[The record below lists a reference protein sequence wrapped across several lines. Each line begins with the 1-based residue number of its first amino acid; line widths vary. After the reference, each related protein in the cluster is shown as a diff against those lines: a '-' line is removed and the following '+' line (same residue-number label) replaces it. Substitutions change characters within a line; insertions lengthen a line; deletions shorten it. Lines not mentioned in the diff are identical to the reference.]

1 MQTVLNFNNGTIIY
15 ADDRELRSPVCRKLF
30 ELKAEIKPIRLEVGD
45 YIVSKRVCVERKT
58 VSDFVNSMIDKRLF
72 QQAKDL
78 SEQFEKPII
87 IVEGAGD
94 IFGQRN
100 VHPNA
105 IRGAIASLIIDFG
118 IPILQTNDGED
129 TAHMIHYLARREQEE
144 RNVEVALRGKRSGL
158 TEKQQQEFLVEG
170 LPLVGPKLAKR
181 LLTKFKS
188 VEGVFTANEG
198 ELKKVGK
205 IGDKKA
211 NVIRKIIAKNYNGD

>member
-30 ELKAEIKPIRLEVGD
+30 ESKVEIKPIRLEVGD

-87 IVEGAGD
+87 IVEGAED
-94 IFGQRN
+94 IFSQRN

-129 TAHMIHYLARREQEE
+129 TAHMIHYL
-144 RNVEVALRGKRSGL
+144 
-158 TEKQQQEFLVEG
+158 
-170 LPLVGPKLAKR
+170 
-181 LLTKFKS
+181 
-188 VEGVFTANEG
+188 
-198 ELKKVGK
+198 
-205 IGDKKA
+205 
-211 NVIRKIIAKNYNGD
+211 

>member
-1 MQTVLNFNNGTIIY
+1 MQTVLNFNNGIAIY

-30 ELKAEIKPIRLEVGD
+30 ELNAEVKPIRLEVGD

-58 VSDFVNSMIDKRLF
+58 VSDFVNSIVDKRMF

-78 SEQFEKPII
+78 SEQFEKPVI

-94 IFGQRN
+94 IFSQRN

-105 IRGAIASLIIDFG
+105 IRGAIASLVIDFG
-118 IPILQTNDGED
+118 IPIIQTDDGEE
-129 TAHMIHYLARREQEE
+129 TAHMVFYLAKREQEE
-144 RNVEVALRGKRSGL
+144 RKTEIALRGKRSGL

-170 LPLVGPKLAKR
+170 LPLVGPRLAKR
-181 LLTKFKS
+181 LLDEFGS
-188 VEGVFTANEG
+188 VEGVFTADEG
-198 ELKKVGK
+198 DLKKVGK

-211 NVIRKIIAKNYNGD
+211 KAIRKVVTKDYKE

>member
-58 VSDFVNSMIDKRLF
+58 VSDFVNSIIDKRLF

-87 IVEGAGD
+87 IVEGVGD
-94 IFGQRN
+94 IFSQRN
-100 VHPNA
+100 IHPNA

-144 RNVEVALRGKRSGL
+144 RNIEVALRGKRSGL
-158 TEKQQQEFLVEG
+158 TERQQQEFLVEG

-181 LLTKFKS
+181 LLKEFGS
-188 VEGVFTANEG
+188 VEGVFTADEG
-198 ELKKVGK
+198 GLKKVGK

-211 NVIRKIIAKNYNGD
+211 NVIRKIIAKNYNGN